1 MAERTGRFGDGAMM
15 YSRVRMMAPA
25 VLAGAILSARRAG
38 APTIDGKW
46 QGSHAGPGGVVR
58 VLFDLR
64 TDGAITADWTRC
76 NGSR

>member
-1 MAERTGRFGDGAMM
+1 MM
-15 YSRVRMMAPA
+15 YSRIRMMAPA
-25 VLAGAILSARRAG
+25 VLAGAIV
-38 APTIDGKW
+38 GKW
-46 QGSHAGPGGVVR
+46 QGSHPGPGGVVR

>member
-1 MAERTGRFGDGAMM
+1 MM

-25 VLAGAILSARRAG
+25 VLAGAIVGAPARRG
-38 APTIDGKW
+38 AEIDGKW
-46 QGSHAGPGGVVR
+46 QGSHPGPGGVVR